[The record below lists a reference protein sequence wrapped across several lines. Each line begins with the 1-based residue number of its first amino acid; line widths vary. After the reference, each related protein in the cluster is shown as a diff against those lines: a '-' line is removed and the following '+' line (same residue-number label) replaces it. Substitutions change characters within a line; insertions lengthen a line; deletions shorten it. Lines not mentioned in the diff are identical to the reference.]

1 MYCSSLKSFIQ
12 GKSPLDTLAENNLNS
27 FSMKFQKEKIIL
39 TGYRATGKSSIG
51 KILADLLDFGFVDT
65 DEVIE
70 KRQGETIADMVD
82 RGGWDLFRRR
92 EADVLL
98 ELAGSRHMVIATGG
112 GSVLHEDAW
121 ARLRQDALVVL
132 LTADVKTICHRLA
145 ADDDA
150 EEQRPALTEMGTM
163 DEIAMVLRQRQPLYA
178 KSADMAVDTEGKTPE
193 QVAEF
198 IVNEFK
204 RGS

>member
-1 MYCSSLKSFIQ
+1 
-12 GKSPLDTLAENNLNS
+12 
-27 FSMKFQKEKIIL
+27 MKFQKEKIIL

-65 DEVIE
+65 DEAIE